1 MKFFALATLATT
13 AFALKAKQDYENCLH
28 EWQWDFCLGM
38 WWQSDDCEDDCGWW
52 VSPDLDDD
60 WADDWWMSC
69 WDDYECVCDDTEW
82 MWDDWWEAWWRD
94 ACAENGQSDC
104 GWIFW
109 DDWEGEIWVDCAD
122 YY

>member
-13 AFALKAKQDYENCLH
+13 AFALKAKQDYENCLS

-38 WWQSDDCEDDCGWW
+38 WWQNDDCEDDCGWW

-60 WADDWWMSC
+60 WNDDWWMSC
-69 WDDYECVCDDTEW
+69 WDDYECVCDETEW
-82 MWDDWWEAWWRD
+82 MWDDEWEAWWRT
-94 ACAENGQSDC
+94 ACEENQLSDC
-104 GWIFW
+104 GWIYW
-109 DDWEGEIWVDCAD
+109 DDWEGEIWVDCSG